1 MRRPFFIALT
11 MIKEIENYLEE
22 PVYWTGVELYDR
34 YGSNDFLKRMF
45 SASGNSFNKKKVTTE
60 LTKILEAAKEQAAK
74 KAAIPDAPGVAELRS
89 QANALMDERSALK
102 ERARVL
108 ISQGAKEGP
117 ELHEIA
123 FALAFGIRHQLDSI
137 YGRIQYAQVNGSLP
151 ETDAAASLSITSM
164 IRRRNTLRTYLSR
177 GKNPAKIDAWKAEI
191 FQLDLKLKEL
201 ES

>member
-1 MRRPFFIALT
+1 
-11 MIKEIENYLEE
+11 MITEIENYLAE
-22 PVYWTGVELYDR
+22 PIYWTGVELYAQ
-34 YGSNDFLKRMF
+34 YGTDDFLKRMF
-45 SASGNSFNKKKVTTE
+45 SGSANSFNKKKVTTE
-60 LTKILEAAKEQAAK
+60 LTKILEAARQKEAQK
-74 KAAIPDAPGVAELRS
+74 VAIPDPPGVAELRS
-89 QANALMDERSALK
+89 QANALMDERAAMK

-108 ISQGAKEGP
+108 ISNGTKEGP
-117 ELHEIA
+117 ELQEIA

-151 ETDAAASLSITSM
+151 ETDAAASLSITAM

-177 GKNPAKIDAWKAEI
+177 GKNLAKINGWKAEI